1 MAPQRI
7 LIVDDDEGIC
17 YALTRQLGR
26 DGRVVKAVH
35 SAQSAYAE
43 VADWQPDL
51 VLMDIKMPGV
61 DGLTALNHI
70 KESNKHQF
78 VVIMTAH
85 GTTETAIEAMKRGA
99 FDYVMKPFHE
109 ADVLEKVV
117 RRALDARRLMKT
129 VHTPDAPAA
138 PAPDTAD
145 RIVGSCSGMQEVY
158 KLIGQV
164 ATSDVPVLIRGESG
178 TGKELVARAIFQHG
192 LRAEG
197 PFVAVN
203 CAAIPDSLLESEL
216 FGHERG
222 AFTGAEVQR
231 IGRFEAAAG
240 GTIFLDE
247 VGDMSLAT
255 QAKILRVLQDGTFE
269 RVGGSRTLGVNVRV
283 IAATNRD
290 LEQAVTDQRFRQDL
304 YYRLKVMEID
314 LPPLR
319 ERTDDILDLAAYCI
333 GKFAP
338 EVNTQVVGLSDPAR
352 RALMNYSW
360 PGNVRQLENV
370 IRRALVVERGVK
382 LTPESLALDTQP
394 VLAPPLLV
402 NAGSATADS
411 VEKIMQQLVEYLLD
425 SRQQDLL
432 SELQRLLIARAL
444 EKMDGNQVRTAK
456 LLGISRNT
464 LRGRIEEF
472 GLHKKVHIL
481 REKRVKPKPK
491 L

>member
-1 MAPQRI
+1 MAKQRI

-43 VADWQPDL
+43 VAGWQPDL

-70 KESNKHQF
+70 KESNKHQL

-109 ADVLEKVV
+109 AGALEKVV

-138 PAPDTAD
+138 PDTAD
-145 RIVGSCSGMQEVY
+145 RIVGSCFGMQEVY

-164 ATSDVPVLIRGESG
+164 AMSDVPVLIRGESG
-178 TGKELVARAIFQHG
+178 TGKELIARAIFQHG

-222 AFTGAEVQR
+222 AFTGAEMQR
-231 IGRFEAAAG
+231 IGRFEAASG

-304 YYRLKVMEID
+304 YYRLKVMEIG

-319 ERTDDILDLAAYCI
+319 ERTDDILELATYCI

-338 EVNTQVVGLSDPAR
+338 EVSTQVVGLSDPAR
-352 RALMNYSW
+352 LVLMNYTW

-370 IRRALVVERGVK
+370 IRRALVVERGMK

-394 VLAPPLLV
+394 VLASPLPV
-402 NAGSATADS
+402 GAGSAATADS
-411 VEKIMQQLVEYLLD
+411 IEEVMQQLVEYLLD
-425 SRQQDLL
+425 SRRQDLL

-481 REKRVKPKPK
+481 REKRVKSKPK
-491 L
+491 S